1 VSIVVS
7 PQAQEDLR
15 EVRRYIAR
23 DNPAAARREIARIKE
38 AIKTLA
44 DGGVD
49 GREVCL
55 ESGERVRL
63 WLVSSYRLYY
73 RRLGKVLQV
82 IRVYHQARHPIER

>member
-7 PQAQEDLR
+7 PQAQADLR

-23 DNPAAARREIARIKE
+23 DNPAAARREIARIKA
-38 AIKTLA
+38 AIKMLA
-44 DGGVD
+44 GGGVD

-55 ESGERVRL
+55 ESGERVHL

-73 RRLGKVLQV
+73 RRLGKVFQV
-82 IRVYHQARHPIER
+82 IRVYHHARSPIER